1 MKQLIMAIL
10 LALIVVPSA
19 SAHTLLSSTA
29 PAHGDVVTTPL
40 TEISLTYAG
49 QIEEGS
55 NFKVSNTDGEE
66 IEVTSL
72 TILDGVMTGT
82 VAEPLA
88 NGEYTVTW
96 DSISED
102 GHPLNGTFSFTV
114 DVPEAEL
121 VEETPSEVE
130 EIESTDVE
138 QNNATEEENAVA
150 ETTEEPAE
158 EKSNTP
164 ILIVVG
170 VLVVAILASLI
181 VLFTRRKG

>member
-10 LALIVVPSA
+10 LSLLVAPSA
-19 SAHTLLSSTA
+19 LAHTQLSSTS
-29 PAHGDVVTTPL
+29 PAHGEVVTTPL

-55 NFKVSNTDGEE
+55 HFELTNSTGEKIE
-66 IEVTSL
+66 IISL
-72 TILDGVMTGT
+72 TVFDGVMTGT

-88 NGEYTVTW
+88 NDDYTVKW

-114 DVPEAEL
+114 NVPESEQPVATENESSDA
-121 VEETPSEVE
+121 VENETV
-130 EIESTDVE
+130 
-138 QNNATEEENAVA
+138 NATEEA
-150 ETTEEPAE
+150 EAMTDSVEEPAE
-158 EKSNTP
+158 DSSNTP

-170 VLVVAILASLI
+170 ILVVIIVASLV